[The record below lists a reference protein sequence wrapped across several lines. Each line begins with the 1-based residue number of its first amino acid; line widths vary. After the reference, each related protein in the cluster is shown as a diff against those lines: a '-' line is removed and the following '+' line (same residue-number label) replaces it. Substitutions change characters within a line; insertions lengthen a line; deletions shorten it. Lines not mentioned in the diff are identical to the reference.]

1 MGESIT
7 MDPAARA
14 DDRRRVFIAR
24 MAEAASDWLASLSPD
39 QRRKARFDFPD
50 DDERTRWYYTPTE
63 RGGLPLAEMDS
74 VQQRLAHRLIAS
86 GLSFPAYVAV
96 STIMGFENVLDR
108 REEWR
113 STYPGRA
120 QPNRGRDP
128 LLYFLSVFGEPGSA
142 DWGWRLG
149 GHHVSISYSVV
160 GRHLGSPTPLFFG
173 SNPAEAPLVGPG
185 VLRPLA
191 GEEDIGRELLHAL
204 DPEQASVAVLTSV
217 APTDIVQANRPFV
230 VTGALPL
237 SGRQLFNT
245 SLPDARLG
253 SSFGANRPP
262 SDREPDEP
270 LLAVRYESAPKGLAG
285 REMNPAQRQILAALV
300 RQYVDRLPE
309 DAADLYASSLT
320 DERLA
325 ATSFAWA
332 GGRERRQPH
341 YYRLQGPRLL
351 VEYDNTQND
360 ANHIH
365 SVLRDPEGDFGAD
378 LLSEHYR
385 HSH

>member
-1 MGESIT
+1 MGESFT
-7 MDPAARA
+7 GGSAAGA
-14 DDRRRVFIAR
+14 DDRRRVLVAR
-24 MAEAASDWLASLSPD
+24 MAEAAADWLASLSPD
-39 QRRKARFDFPD
+39 QRRKARFDFPA

-63 RGGLPLAEMDS
+63 RGGLPLAEMDAA
-74 VQQRLAHRLIAS
+74 QQRLAHRLFAT

-96 STIMGFENVLDR
+96 STIMGLENVLDR

-113 STYPGRA
+113 SSYPGRA

-128 LLYFLSVFGEPGSA
+128 LLYYLSVFGEPGTA

-160 GRHLGSPTPLFFG
+160 AGCLASPTPLFFG

-191 GEEDIGRELLHAL
+191 GEEDLGRELLHSL
-204 DPEQASVAVLTSV
+204 DPDQTATAVLTPV

-230 VTGALPL
+230 VTDALPL

-245 SLPDARLG
+245 SLSDAQLG
-253 SSFGANRPP
+253 SSFGANRRPAE
-262 SDREPDEP
+262 SAPDEP
-270 LLAVRYESAPKGLAG
+270 LLAVRYESTPKGLAG
-285 REMNPAQRQILAALV
+285 RGMTAAQRDVLAGLV

-309 DAADLYASSLT
+309 GAADLYAATLT

-325 ATSFAWA
+325 ATHFAWA
-332 GGRERRQPH
+332 GGRERHQPH

-378 LLSEHYR
+378 LLAEHYR
-385 HSH
+385 HAH